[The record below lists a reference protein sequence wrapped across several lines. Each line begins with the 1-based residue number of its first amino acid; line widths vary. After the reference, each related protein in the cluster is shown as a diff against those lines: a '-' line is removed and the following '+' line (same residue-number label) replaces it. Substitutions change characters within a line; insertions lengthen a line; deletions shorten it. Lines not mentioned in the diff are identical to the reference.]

1 MVDSSVPLDEN
12 DNNIAALLSGR
23 RSIILLN
30 KTDLEEQTGIED
42 VRKLLCHTADR
53 SSIIPFSTKEG
64 TGYDAFVQMLKDL
77 FFHGKL
83 SWNDEVV
90 ITNARHK
97 QLLEQAA
104 ESLDRVSESLDDGM
118 SEDFFS
124 IDLMSAYESLGA
136 IIGEEVGE
144 DLADEIFSRFCM
156 GK

>member
-1 MVDSSVPLDEN
+1 
-12 DNNIAALLSGR
+12 
-23 RSIILLN
+23 
-30 KTDLEEQTGIED
+30 
-42 VRKLLCHTADR
+42 
-53 SSIIPFSTKEG
+53 
-64 TGYDAFVQMLKDL
+64 MLKDL

-104 ESLDRVSESLDDGM
+104 ESLDRVSDSLDAGM